1 MTRLFKFV
9 LLILSVISLLQAKT
23 FKGEVESFGNV
34 GCQTLTKKE
43 SPYVSSICVEKVK
56 VKYKLYSF
64 MGEPVEV
71 YAVYWE
77 LSPYINLRS
86 GTQLVALM
94 PQEVQDAYAKVS
106 LSYKSKFVISLNHA
120 NMHRAYFR
128 FSGGALKGSK
138 KGYSFDTPGS
148 PSWDKYMLKNSYGNE
163 YYSKKDAINIFK
175 SIPEQ
180 SAYVRFEKIEELGF
194 SNLFDLNKA
203 LKPKKEKPKKKIDQ
217 VKDPKTKKTQNKK
230 ESSTKQQQE
239 KLTDQTQQSQTVSP
253 NMMNTFNHTPAQAQI
268 QQNTAQQTSGSIQ
281 TSSNAQTFTQSS
293 NYTLPGT
300 VNASLLLLIDVSG
313 SMAGAKLK
321 SAKKAALESIDT
333 SLKKGVE
340 IAILAFSGS
349 CGSPISKRI
358 DFTTDKQR
366 LHHFVNSLSSGGGT
380 PLGNA
385 LKIANNYLYKSKS
398 SSSQTQ
404 MIILLADGDD
414 NCGNISSVMATLRSQ
429 GIIFRH
435 QTIGLEVK
443 SNSSAARQLQT
454 IAKDSGGVY
463 HHVKDHKQLPNIF
476 KEALGTMEILEMLG
490 TFGTQQNTN
499 NQKKHNPSSTQMLLN
514 DF

>member
-1 MTRLFKFV
+1 MIKILKLLLLLFSF
-9 LLILSVISLLQAKT
+9 SSLLQAKT
-23 FKGEVESFGNV
+23 FKGEVESYGNV
-34 GCQTLTKKE
+34 GCQTLTEKE
-43 SPYVSSICVEKVK
+43 SPYVSSICVDKVK

-77 LSPYINLRS
+77 LSPYINLRTGS
-86 GTQLVALM
+86 QMVAFM
-94 PQEVQDAYAKVS
+94 PQEVQDAYRKVS
-106 LSYKSKFVISLNHA
+106 LSYKSKFMISLSHSNVKK
-120 NMHRAYFR
+120 AYFR
-128 FSGGALKGSK
+128 FSGGALKGSGN
-138 KGYSFDTPGS
+138 GYSFDTPGS
-148 PSWDKYMLKNSYGNE
+148 PSWDKYILKNSYGNE
-163 YYSKKDAINIFK
+163 HYSKKDAISIFK

-180 SAYVRFEKIEELGF
+180 HAYVKFEKIENLAF
-194 SNLFDLNKA
+194 SNISALNRA
-203 LKPKKEKPKKKIDQ
+203 LKPKKEKAKKKKDQ
-217 VKDPKTKKTQNKK
+217 SKDKKKEAENKK
-230 ESSTKQQQE
+230 AQAVNQNQQSVTGASQTKQPVITTKMMDAFNTPSQ
-239 KLTDQTQQSQTVSP
+239 TQTQQKNLNLQTT
-253 NMMNTFNHTPAQAQI
+253 NNTPAVVTQPFVQS
-268 QQNTAQQTSGSIQ
+268 TSYVTNGI
-281 TSSNAQTFTQSS
+281 
-293 NYTLPGT
+293 

-366 LHHFVNSLSSGGGT
+366 LTNFVNSLGSGGGT

-398 SSSQTQ
+398 TSSQTQ

-414 NCGNISSVMATLRSQ
+414 NCGNISSVMANLRNQ

-443 SNSSAARQLQT
+443 SNSSAARQLQS
-454 IAKDSGGVY
+454 IAKNSGGVY

-490 TFGTQQNTN
+490 TFGTQSTTKNA
-499 NQKKHNPSSTQMLLN
+499 KKHDPSSTQMLLN

>member
-1 MTRLFKFV
+1 MSKVLRLIF
-9 LLILSVISLLQAKT
+9 LILSFTILLQAKT
-23 FKGEVESFGNV
+23 FKGEVESYGNV
-34 GCQTLTKKE
+34 GCQNLTEKE
-43 SPYVSSICVEKVK
+43 SPYVASICVDKVK
-56 VKYKLYSF
+56 IKYKLYSM

-86 GTQLVALM
+86 GSQLIALM
-94 PQEVQDAYAKVS
+94 PEEVQDAYAKVS
-106 LSYKSKFVISLNHA
+106 LSYKTKFLISLNHA
-120 NMHRAYFR
+120 NTTRGFFK

-138 KGYSFDTPGS
+138 RGYSFDTPGS
-148 PSWDKYMLKNSYGNE
+148 PSWDKYILKNSYSDT
-163 YYSKKDAINIFK
+163 YYSKKEAINIFK

-180 SAYVRFEKIEELGF
+180 QAYVKFEKIVDLGF
-194 SNLFDLNKA
+194 SNLYDLNKA
-203 LKPKKEKPKKKIDQ
+203 LKPKKEKPKKKKDQ
-217 VKDPKTKKTQNKK
+217 PKDKKNQKGQDQKDPFSQQ
-230 ESSTKQQQE
+230 KQ
-239 KLTDQTQQSQTVSP
+239 P
-253 NMMNTFNHTPAQAQI
+253 TPS
-268 QQNTAQQTSGSIQ
+268 NNAQQTGHASATNMMSAFNTPSHTPQQQSANTQ
-281 TSSNAQTFTQSS
+281 TTSNTQNFQSS
-293 NYTLPGT
+293 SFGHSTTYAVPGT

-321 SAKKAALESIDT
+321 SAKQAALESIDT

-340 IAILAFSGS
+340 VAILAFSGS
-349 CGSPISKRI
+349 CGNPISKRI
-358 DFTTDKQR
+358 DFTTDRQR
-366 LHHFVNSLSSGGGT
+366 LTNFVNSLRSGGGT

-398 SSSQTQ
+398 RSSQTQ

-414 NCGNISSVMATLRSQ
+414 NCGNINSVMANLRSQ

-443 SNSSAARQLQT
+443 SNSNAARQLQS
-454 IAKDSGGVY
+454 IAKTSGGVY

-490 TFGTQQNTN
+490 TFGKEDQTTGNT
-499 NQKKHNPSSTQMLLN
+499 KKHNPSSTQKLLN

>member
-1 MTRLFKFV
+1 MIKLLRFV
-9 LLILSVISLLQAKT
+9 LLILAFTTLLQAKT
-23 FKGEVESFGNV
+23 FKGEVETYGNV
-34 GCQTLTKKE
+34 SCQTLTEKE
-43 SPYVSSICVEKVK
+43 SPYVSSICVDKVK

-77 LSPYINLRS
+77 LSPMINLRS
-86 GTQLVALM
+86 GSQMVSLM
-94 PQEVQDAYAKVS
+94 PQEVQDAYAKVT
-106 LSYKSKFVISLNHA
+106 LHYKTKFMISLYHSNSY
-120 NMHRAYFR
+120 RGSFR
-128 FSGGALKGSK
+128 FSGGALKGSGR
-138 KGYSFDTPGS
+138 GYSFDTPGS
-148 PSWDKYMLKNSYGNE
+148 PSWDNYILKNRSGNDH
-163 YYSKKDAINIFK
+163 YSKKEAIDIFK
-175 SIPEQ
+175 SVPEQ
-180 SAYVRFEKIEELGF
+180 QASVRFEKIENLGF
-194 SNLFDLNKA
+194 SNIYALNKA
-203 LKPKKEKPKKKIDQ
+203 LKPKKEKKKKQPKDKKQKDTQ
-217 VKDPKTKKTQNKK
+217 VQKVDSAKQKQQSGTNQIQKTQPAA
-230 ESSTKQQQE
+230 T
-239 KLTDQTQQSQTVSP
+239 
-253 NMMNTFNHTPAQAQI
+253 NMMNAFNTPSQMNS
-268 QQNTAQQTSGSIQ
+268 QQNTHLQTPNNTSNINSQPLNQNTTYAIPGS
-281 TSSNAQTFTQSS
+281 
-293 NYTLPGT
+293 

-358 DFTTDKQR
+358 DFTTDRQR
-366 LHHFVNSLSSGGGT
+366 LIDFVNSLSSGGGT

-398 SSSQTQ
+398 TSSQTQ

-414 NCGNISSVMATLRSQ
+414 NCGNINSVMASLRSQ

-443 SNSSAARQLQT
+443 SNSNAAKQLQS
-454 IAKDSGGVY
+454 IATKSGGVY

-490 TFGTQQNTN
+490 TFGTQQQNADN
-499 NQKKHNPSSTQMLLN
+499 KKKHDPSSTQMLLN